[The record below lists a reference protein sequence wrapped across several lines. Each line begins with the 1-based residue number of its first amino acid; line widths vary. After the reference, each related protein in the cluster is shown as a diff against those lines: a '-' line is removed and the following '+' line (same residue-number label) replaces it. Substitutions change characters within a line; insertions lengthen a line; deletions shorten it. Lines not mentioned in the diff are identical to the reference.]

1 MSLYGYTL
9 YTLFRRNARIFKDRV
24 ALVSGEQRVCYGTL
38 LDSVDRLACGL
49 TAAGLTAGQR
59 IGILAKNSI
68 EYMYL
73 YGAAAKTGAVLLPI
87 NWRLNQEEI
96 EYIISDGAPAALF
109 VDPEFHDMISPATT
123 AAGFL
128 GKCFSMGEAQGAF
141 EAFGALMRNNGVGRQ
156 ADLNGGDAYVII
168 HTAAVHGRPRGAVLT
183 HQGPL
188 LAALQLAHRWGLT
201 QDDLNLVALP
211 LFHIAGLALALCAIG
226 TGGSNIILPRFDVDL
241 ALKHIKEDRVTF
253 FGEFPP
259 MLKGLL
265 DKAEEGSHDLSSIKH
280 VLGLD
285 HPDTVRKFQ
294 EMSGGTFWAVY
305 GQSET
310 SGLVTVAPYF
320 ERFGSAGIP
329 LELAEVEIMDDR
341 ANILR
346 PGNSGEI
353 VARGPLV
360 FKGYWNLDKDTEH
373 TFRDGW
379 HHTGD
384 RGRID
389 EDGYLWFEGRAP
401 EKELIKPGGE
411 NVYPAE
417 IEKVILD
424 HGDVKDVVVIG
435 VPDAQ
440 WGEAIKAVCV
450 LNEGADL
457 APADLIEF
465 VAARIARFKK
475 PKYVVFVPEL
485 PKSADGSFDREKI
498 KADFGKA

>member
-1 MSLYGYTL
+1 MSLYGCTL

-24 ALVSGEQRVCYGTL
+24 ALVSGEQRVGYGTL

-49 TAAGLTAGQR
+49 TAAGLTPGQR

-211 LFHIAGLALALCAIG
+211 LFHIAGLALALCAIS
-226 TGGSNIILPRFDVDL
+226 TGGSNIILPKFEVDL

-265 DKAEEGSHDLSSIKH
+265 DKAEEDNHDLSSLKH

-294 EMSGGTFWAVY
+294 EMSGGTFWAAY

-320 ERFGSAGIP
+320 ERLGSAGIP
-329 LELAEVEIMDDR
+329 LELAEIEIMDDR

-475 PKYVVFVPEL
+475 PKYVVFVSEL